1 MRDCGLDENAV
12 TAAAVGAER
21 SEGRSNMVEFNW
33 GQLIL
38 VCATAII
45 IGAYIGDALKERR

>member
-1 MRDCGLDENAV
+1 LDENAV